1 MARNNYN
8 YRRRYYN
15 RGRQYYSRARSGYRR
30 ARSAGRRAYN
40 RGYVRFYN
48 SRPGFAAYRANQ
60 AIGLYNPGAEYL
72 AGAVIG
78 LTSIDNKI
86 PAPLK
91 IIGAALPL
99 RGGIGGKVSR
109 FFRGMLIGDAV
120 SYFTK
125 FQIPVPGIDGANSN
139 IKWG

>member
-1 MARNNYN
+1 MARNY
-8 YRRRYYN
+8 YPRRRRFN
-15 RGRQYYSRARSGYRR
+15 RARNFIGRT
-30 ARSAGRRAYN
+30 ARYGARGAYWAQRAYN
-40 RGYVRFYN
+40 RGYTRFYN
-48 SRPGFAAYRANQ
+48 SRVGYGAWRANQ

-72 AGAVIG
+72 AGAVLG
-78 LTSIDNKI
+78 LTAIDNKI

-120 SYFTK
+120 SYYTK
-125 FQIPVPGIDGANSN
+125 YQIPIPGIDNAGSN

>member
-8 YRRRYYN
+8 RGRRYY
-15 RGRQYYSRARSGYRR
+15 AR
-30 ARSAGRRAYN
+30 ARSAGRRTYN
-40 RGYVRFYN
+40 RGRRYYARGRGY
-48 SRPGFAAYRANQ
+48 ATRANQ
-60 AIGLYNPGAEYL
+60 SIGLYNPGAEYL

-109 FFRGMLIGDAV
+109 FFRGVLIGDAL
-120 SYFTK
+120 SYYTK
-125 FQIPVPGIDGANSN
+125 FQIPVPGIDGTSASN